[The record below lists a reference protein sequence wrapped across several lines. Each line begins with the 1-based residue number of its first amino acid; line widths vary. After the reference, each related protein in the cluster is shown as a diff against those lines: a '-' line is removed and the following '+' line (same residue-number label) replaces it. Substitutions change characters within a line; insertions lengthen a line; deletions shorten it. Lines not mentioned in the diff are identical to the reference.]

1 MKTLT
6 NKTEPQNSALANTV
20 SQKKVNVAASLALQD
35 NRGLTIAQRK
45 MQQMADNGPQNKMA
59 AQLQTL
65 ADKSASRKL
74 VQKAPVPPKP
84 VLQAYGDI
92 QLGGEKP
99 ELTKE
104 SEIANMAPGD
114 FVYLVRGV
122 SPTQRKFKDT
132 EIIAGSHVS
141 NTKMIGHESDQES
154 SAPDSALTAKYVA
167 QSKDEG
173 VGDLI
178 EFSSD
183 LSKAKAFGSDSA
195 FGFIHYI
202 KIKRQYLSKGSSGEF
217 GWIASQKAPYTI
229 VFSEKK
235 YSTKPDMDIV
245 SHEGLINAVGEEKDA
260 EFLHKYQ
267 QNPGL
272 LQQPEFKEEK
282 EKYVRL
288 KMKNIAA
295 KKADLA
301 S

>member
-1 MKTLT
+1 MNTLAHKTRPSQSSAAT
-6 NKTEPQNSALANTV
+6 NPA
-20 SQKKVNVAASLALQD
+20 SQKKTNPDAFVD
-35 NRGLTIAQRK
+35 NRREAAVQRR
-45 MQQMADNGPQNKMA
+45 MQEMADNSPRH
-59 AQLQTL
+59 
-65 ADKSASRKL
+65 KSASQLQAMAGKRPL
-74 VQKAPVPPKP
+74 QKMPVPGTP

-92 QLGGEKP
+92 QLQEGKP

-104 SEIANMAPGD
+104 SDIANKAPGD
-114 FVYLVRGV
+114 FIYLVRGV

-132 EIIAGSHVS
+132 DIIAGSHVS
-141 NTKMIGHESDQES
+141 NTKMLGQESDHESV
-154 SAPDSALTAKYVA
+154 APDSTLTAKYVA

-202 KIKRQYLSKGSSGEF
+202 KIKRQYLTKGSSGEF

-235 YSTKPDMDIV
+235 YSTKPDMDTM
-245 SHEGLINAVGEEKDA
+245 SHEGLMSALEEEQDA

-267 QNPGL
+267 KSPEL
-272 LQQPEFKEEK
+272 LNSPEFQAEK
-282 EKYVRL
+282 ARYVKL

-295 KKADLA
+295 KKADLT